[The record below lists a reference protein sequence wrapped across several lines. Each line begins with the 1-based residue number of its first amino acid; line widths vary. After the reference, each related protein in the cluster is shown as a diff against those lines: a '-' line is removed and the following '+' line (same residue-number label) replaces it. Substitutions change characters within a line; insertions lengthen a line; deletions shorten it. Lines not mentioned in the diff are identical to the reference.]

1 MTMTTTTTTPS
12 APVDAGH
19 PPATQHAGFVADV
32 LSGRVSVPMVP
43 RVIMRVIEELR
54 GDGASLARIAADI
67 EQDPIL
73 NSRVLR
79 LANSSYFGGRRS
91 VSAVSDAVGMIGF
104 APLETLLI
112 ACGAQAAF
120 ADVPAVNLRQFWLSS
135 VVTASAA
142 RTLADEL
149 HLDRD
154 AAYTAG
160 LLLGV
165 GHLIL
170 CKFHPKEAVAE
181 FTTIRHSWGVALAD
195 REMKAF
201 GATHGHISSLWADK
215 LGLPTTIV
223 QAHIESMMPIGLH
236 STPLAG
242 VVQLAATMAGAVAA
256 RQSVQQVRTALAGP
270 VADSLGL
277 AAHLASGEFE
287 DAYGELHSLTGLQ

>member
-1 MTMTTTTTTPS
+1 MTSTTIDPI
-12 APVDAGH
+12 APLDAGGQT
-19 PPATQHAGFVADV
+19 ATQHAGFVADV
-32 LSGRVSVPMVP
+32 LSGRVSMPMVP
-43 RVIMRVIEELR
+43 RVVMRVIEELR
-54 GDGASLARIAADI
+54 EDGASAARVAADI
-67 EQDPIL
+67 ELDPML

-91 VSAVSDAVGMIGF
+91 VSAVRDAVGIIGF
-104 APLETLLI
+104 GPLETLLI

-142 RTLADEL
+142 RMLADAV

-170 CKFHPKEAVAE
+170 CKFHPREAVAE
-181 FTTIRHSWGVALAD
+181 FTSIRHSWGLALAE

-201 GATHGHISSLWADK
+201 GATHGHISSLWVDK
-215 LGLPTTIV
+215 LGIPTVIAEAQFGSMLPIQV
-223 QAHIESMMPIGLH
+223 QT
-236 STPLAG
+236 TPLAR
-242 VVQLAATMAGAVAA
+242 VLQLATNVAASVAA
-256 RQSVQQVRTALAGP
+256 RQSVQQARTALSGAI
-270 VADSLGL
+270 ADSLGL
-277 AAHLASGEFE
+277 AAHLANDKFD